1 MFLWI
6 FFLSSILCASCL
18 NDIKSNLNEMKS
30 HEVLYCL
37 NEMDVVLWNKDSI
50 DIDKFISEDKKYN
63 LIVYYDSLNCMSCMS
78 GKLHQWD
85 YLIKDINLQKMEVK
99 ILFIFEPKITEYE
112 SIINTLISE
121 RFSYPVFV
129 DNLHSFSNK
138 NKFIPSQSL
147 YHIFLVDRHSN
158 IVLVG
163 DPRKSDKIYELFYN
177 IVRNDSV
184 I

>member
-1 MFLWI
+1 
-6 FFLSSILCASCL
+6 
-18 NDIKSNLNEMKS
+18 
-30 HEVLYCL
+30 
-37 NEMDVVLWNKDSI
+37 MDVVLWNKDSI

-121 RFSYPVFV
+121 R
-129 DNLHSFSNK
+129 K
-138 NKFIPSQSL
+138 
-147 YHIFLVDRHSN
+147 IFLSCFC
-158 IVLVG
+158 G
-163 DPRKSDKIYELFYN
+163 
-177 IVRNDSV
+177 
-184 I
+184 